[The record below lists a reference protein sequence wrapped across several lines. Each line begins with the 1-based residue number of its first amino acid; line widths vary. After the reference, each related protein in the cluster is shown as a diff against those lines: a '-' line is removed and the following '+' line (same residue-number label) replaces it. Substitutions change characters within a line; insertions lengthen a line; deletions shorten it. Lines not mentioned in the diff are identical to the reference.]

1 MSIVQRHPL
10 VPLLLPVL
18 LAAGCQDYA
27 APVTPPAPDPG
38 PTPRVVTS
46 PAGGISVGRGSG
58 TPAGDRSVAVTAT
71 VRATK
76 TVVERVVTE
85 RDTATVVSVTVTVPG
100 VPRVAGAAAE
110 AGTGV
115 MIFDAFL
122 ANPIRAEAEYLNRT
136 VRIRGLGTVGKDDRG
151 FFVTFPVT
159 AVAPGEV
166 KPKPGLVAYIRRGD
180 EGAFADLKRDAT
192 VSVEAVVRGY
202 KTDQPG
208 AFRGLVIELD
218 NARLLH
224 VDHRGY

>member
-27 APVTPPAPDPG
+27 APGTPPAPDPG

-46 PAGGISVGRGSG
+46 PAGGSGSFSAGGRR
-58 TPAGDRSVAVTAT
+58 TVAATAT
-71 VRATK
+71 VRATD
-76 TVVERVVTE
+76 TVVATATQTLTVTRVV
-85 RDTATVVSVTVTVPG
+85 ATTYVVPA
-100 VPRVAGAAAE
+100 VPRIPGAAAE

-122 ANPIRAEAEYLNRT
+122 ANPIRAEAEFLNRT

-151 FFVTFPVT
+151 FFISFPVT

-166 KPKPGLVAYIRRGD
+166 KPKPGLVAYIRRGE

-218 NARLLH
+218 AARLLH